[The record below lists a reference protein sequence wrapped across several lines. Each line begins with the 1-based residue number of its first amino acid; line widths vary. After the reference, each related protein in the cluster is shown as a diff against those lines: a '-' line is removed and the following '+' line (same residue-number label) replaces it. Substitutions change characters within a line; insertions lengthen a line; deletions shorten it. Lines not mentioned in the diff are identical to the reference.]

1 MCILSF
7 RSVIRTKNSRAPF
20 KQTTSGETK
29 LCSVNLEFVLGGV
42 GAPVNPEPRHSC
54 TCRMLR
60 PCEERFGGDVL
71 AAGRQGLRGRVLQG
85 GGMEA
90 GSEVD
95 ERSRGV
101 PRLQGPPVGQGG
113 GVWRRGEQAP

>member
-29 LCSVNLEFVLGGV
+29 LCSVNLGFVLGGL
-42 GAPVNPEPRHSC
+42 GAPVNPEPRRASA
-54 TCRMLR
+54 CRMLR
-60 PCEERFGGDVL
+60 PREEYFGGNVL

-90 GSEVD
+90 GREVD
-95 ERSRGV
+95 ARRRGV
-101 PRLQGPPVGQGG
+101 PRLQGPSPGQDG
-113 GVWRRGEQAP
+113 GVWRRGGRAP